1 MRRTEGGTR
10 VSPTQRIP
18 LLFIDGT
25 RVRKSPYW
33 EATERYGC
41 QSYDIYNHMY
51 IPGWFTDPLDEYW
64 HLVDHVALWDVAAE
78 RCLEITGPDAHRFT
92 NMLTPR
98 DLDRCAVGQGKYVVL
113 TDENG
118 GIINDPVLLRL
129 GENHYWLALADS
141 DALLWAKG
149 VALNAGMDVEIREAD
164 AWPVQVQ
171 GPKSRDVMRAL
182 VGDAIL
188 EVRYYWTM
196 QTEIDGIPVLIS
208 RTGWSGELGY
218 EIYLREA
225 SRGADLW
232 ERIMEAGR
240 PFNIRPTGPNDVRR
254 MEAGIFNYGADMT
267 LENNPLEVTGLERM
281 VEDKEADYIGKE
293 ALRRIKAE
301 GVKRKLVG
309 IELGGDP
316 LTAAC
321 QDPWPVLRDGRTVG
335 RVTNAVH
342 SPRLAKNIGYAWVP
356 IELADL
362 DTELAVETPVGLRPA
377 RVVPLPFL
385 DPKKE
390 IPRS

>member
-1 MRRTEGGTR
+1 MT
-10 VSPTQRIP
+10 PTQRIP

-41 QSYDIYNHMY
+41 KSYDVYNHMY

-64 HLVDHVALWDVAAE
+64 HLVNHVALWDVAVE
-78 RCLEITGPDAHRFT
+78 RCLEIAGPDAHRFT

-171 GPKSRDVMRAL
+171 GPRSRDVMRAL

-196 QTEIDGIPVLIS
+196 QTEIDDIPVLIS

-218 EIYLREA
+218 EIYLRDA
-225 SRGADLW
+225 SRGVDLW

-281 VEDKEADYIGKE
+281 VEEKEADYIGKE

-316 LTAAC
+316 LTALC
-321 QDPWPVLRDGRTVG
+321 QEFWPVLRDGREVG

-342 SPRLAKNIGYAWVP
+342 SPRLAQNIGYAWVP

-362 DTELAVETPVGLRPA
+362 GIGLEVETPEGLRPA